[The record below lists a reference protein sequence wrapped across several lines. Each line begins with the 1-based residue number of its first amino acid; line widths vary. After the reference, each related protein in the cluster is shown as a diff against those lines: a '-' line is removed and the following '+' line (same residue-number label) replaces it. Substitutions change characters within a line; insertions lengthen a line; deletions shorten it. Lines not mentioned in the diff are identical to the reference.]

1 MITFFYQDPFVE
13 LTDRFRYH
21 TWLRDSADKTKEI
34 FYSFFNLD
42 LTSFVFIF
50 FLSQRLRASLIF
62 CNILKFDFSQRTLSL
77 IWPIKNVRASTS
89 NCSYVYLKNSS
100 EILDQVNISALN
112 GCYYLFVQGANYINY
127 FIIFEA
133 IYSVL
138 FVLQQAEQERQLR
151 WYIFFRLHEWKGKI
165 I

>member
-1 MITFFYQDPFVE
+1 MDFWPDYNYKANYLLYNWSPFFTRDPFVE
-13 LTDRFRYH
+13 LTDWFRYH
-21 TWLRDSADKTKEI
+21 TWLRDSANKTKEI

-62 CNILKFDFSQRTLSL
+62 CNILKFDIDLSQRTLSL
-77 IWPIKNVRASTS
+77 IWLIKNVRASTS

-100 EILDQVNISALN
+100 EILNQVNISALN

-127 FIIFEA
+127 FIILEA
-133 IYSVL
+133 IYSVI
-138 FVLQQAEQERQLR
+138 FVWQ
-151 WYIFFRLHEWKGKI
+151 
-165 I
+165 